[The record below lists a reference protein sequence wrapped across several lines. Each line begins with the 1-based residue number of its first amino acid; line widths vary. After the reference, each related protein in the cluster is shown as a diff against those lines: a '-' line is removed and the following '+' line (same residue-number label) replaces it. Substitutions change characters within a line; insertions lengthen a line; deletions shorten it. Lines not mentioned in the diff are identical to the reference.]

1 MLNVSGLGLSG
12 LFIVFMLVVGCVM
25 KSSPLVLIS
34 KRETFLFF
42 NYICIYYVCV
52 DGSLFSETFER
63 QKLKI

>member
-25 KSSPLVLIS
+25 KSSRLVRIS
-34 KRETFLFF
+34 ERETFLFF
-42 NYICIYYVCV
+42 NICIYYVCV